1 MVRDGGDKP
10 PIGMD
15 ASSQDA
21 SMHDASMDDASADAS
36 MNDASADAS
45 QDNQPPE
52 AYDDTVGVNE
62 DGPAVMGDVPVATD
76 GDGEIDVGGYEIA
89 DEIESGMLVF
99 NDDGSYVF
107 DPNGAFEA
115 LRAGQVRS
123 LSFRYTARDD
133 DGAQSA
139 PATIEVTV
147 NGANDAPQLVAA
159 LGDSSATAGR
169 AYSRALP
176 AGTFGDVDSGDTL
189 TWSASGLPG
198 WLSFDA
204 TTRTL
209 HGTPQEDDVGTA
221 DVTITVTDGSD
232 ATAQDSFV
240 LTVRA
245 LSRGS
250 VVEQYTYDAAG
261 RLTQV
266 NYGGGRTVG
275 YAYDRAGNVLKQEVV
290 VP

>member
-1 MVRDGGDKP
+1 M
-10 PIGMD
+10 
-15 ASSQDA
+15 
-21 SMHDASMDDASADAS
+21 ADAA
-36 MNDASADAS
+36 MADAGADTS

-52 AYDDTVGVNE
+52 AYDDTVSVNE
-62 DGPAVMGDVPVATD
+62 DGPVLTSDVPVATD
-76 GDGEIDVGGYEIA
+76 GDGEIDVGGYELA
-89 DEIESGMLVF
+89 GDIESGLLVF
-99 NDDGSYVF
+99 NGDGSYVF
-107 DPNGAFEA
+107 DPTGAFEA

-133 DGAQSA
+133 AGAQSA

-147 NGANDAPQLVAA
+147 NGANDAPRLVAA
-159 LGDSSATAGR
+159 LGDQSLTVGT
-169 AYSRALP
+169 AYSRVLP
-176 AGTFGDVDSGDTL
+176 AGTFGDVDTGDTL

-209 HGTPQEDDVGTA
+209 HGTPQEADVGTA
-221 DVTITVTDGSD
+221 DVTISVTDLSD

-240 LTVRA
+240 LAVLA
-245 LSRGS
+245 LPRGS

-266 NYGGGRTVG
+266 DYGGARTVS
-275 YAYDRAGNVLKQEVV
+275 YAYDQAGNVLKQEVV